1 MFLSRG
7 PAFRQPP
14 LEYRQKDRPMTPQQ
28 VALVRQSFDQ
38 VVPIREQAAALFY
51 DRLFTID
58 ESTRPLFRGDMRSQ
72 GAKLMAAIGAVVK
85 SLDRIET
92 MLDELRALARRHD
105 RYGVREEH
113 YASVGAALLWTL
125 EQELGSGFTPDV
137 REAWATAYG
146 LLSSAMIA
154 ATSEP
159 LRGAA

>member
-1 MFLSRG
+1 
-7 PAFRQPP
+7 
-14 LEYRQKDRPMTPQQ
+14 MTPQQ
-28 VALVRQSFDQ
+28 VALVRQSFAK

-58 ESTRPLFRGDMRSQ
+58 PSTRPLFRGDMKSQ

-85 SLDRIET
+85 SLDRIEV
-92 MLDELRALARRHD
+92 MLDEIRSLARRHD
-105 RYGVREEH
+105 RYGVRDEH

-125 EQELGSGFTPDV
+125 EQGLGSDFTPEV

-146 LLSSAMIA
+146 VLSSTMIE